1 MTRLLRGDK
10 TALGPLYVRYR
21 GVVNAVIR
29 RQAPRLDAGAAE
41 DVAHDTMLALID
53 LAPKYRPGETLKGW
67 LCGIALR
74 KARRLDEGGQRRSF
88 LARLFQGPEPVSTTF
103 DAAGD
108 AERVLRKLPEPF
120 REVVILSL
128 VEQLSAEEVAKAL
141 EISVNTV
148 WTRLHRARVLIREAQ
163 EEEERR

>member
-29 RQAPRLDAGAAE
+29 RQAPRLDSSAAE
-41 DVAHDTMLALID
+41 DIAHDTMLALVD

-74 KARRLDEGGQRRSF
+74 KARRLSEGSQRRSF
-88 LARLFQGPEPVSTTF
+88 LARLFQGPEQVATTF
-103 DAAGD
+103 EGAGD
-108 AERVLRKLPEPF
+108 VERVLSKLPEPF

-128 VEQLSAEEVAKAL
+128 VEQLSADEVAKAL

-148 WTRLHRARVLIREAQ
+148 WTRLHRARVLIRELQ
-163 EEEERR
+163 EAEERR